1 MAARRDRAE
10 RGQTRRRATRLVA
23 SVIGVASLM
32 LVVPGG
38 STVSG
43 ATGSAPSVRPTVPL
57 AVTVTPGP
65 GPGELTVAWSAPS
78 YTGEFINMHSVA
90 VAYGITD
97 YDLKGVPARSWAS
110 CNDLLMTCTA
120 TGLRSTR
127 TYQVSVVVWNTKGKH
142 SPPSVPVAA
151 TPPA

>member
-1 MAARRDRAE
+1 MMAHRSVGGSQQARRRVA
-10 RGQTRRRATRLVA
+10 RLLVA
-23 SVIGVASLM
+23 VMGVSTLLLVIPGV
-32 LVVPGG
+32 
-38 STVSG
+38 STEAG
-43 ATGSAPSVRPTVPL
+43 AVGTAPSVRPTVPL
-57 AVTVTPGP
+57 GVTVTPGP

-78 YTGEFINMHSVA
+78 YAGEFINMHGVA

-97 YDLKGVPARSWAS
+97 YDLKGVPARSWAT
-110 CNDLLMTCTA
+110 CNDLLMTCIA
-120 TGLRSTR
+120 TGLRSSR